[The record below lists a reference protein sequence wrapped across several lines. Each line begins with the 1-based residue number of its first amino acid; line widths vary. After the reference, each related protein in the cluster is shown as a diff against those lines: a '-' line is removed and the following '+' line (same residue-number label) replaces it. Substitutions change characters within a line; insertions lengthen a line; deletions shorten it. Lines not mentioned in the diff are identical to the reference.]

1 MSSQQDSLFYLAFH
15 LNALECNALKP
26 EMSSVTKPLTLSEWS
41 INNLCSPLN
50 LIWENHLAWVEG
62 GNERVHRI
70 RFLVKLTEAVQKS
83 RIRSW
88 NFLFSIY
95 T

>member
-50 LIWENHLAWVEG
+50 LI
-62 GNERVHRI
+62 
-70 RFLVKLTEAVQKS
+70 
-83 RIRSW
+83 
-88 NFLFSIY
+88 
-95 T
+95 